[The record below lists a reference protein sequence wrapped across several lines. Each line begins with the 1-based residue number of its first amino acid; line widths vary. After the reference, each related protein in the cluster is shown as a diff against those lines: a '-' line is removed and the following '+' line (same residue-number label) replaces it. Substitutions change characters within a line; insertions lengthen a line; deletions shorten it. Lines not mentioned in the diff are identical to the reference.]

1 MMRHYAV
8 LNQSECAN
16 LYDHRKNYT
25 NKYIENSQHF
35 GKNSGILW
43 ILNMGATHQ
52 VIISLPLDR
61 YLF

>member
-1 MMRHYAV
+1 MQSST
-8 LNQSECAN
+8 NQSVQT
-16 LYDHRKNYT
+16 YMITGRIT
-25 NKYIENSQHF
+25 PNKYIENSQHF
-35 GKNSGILW
+35 GQNSRILW